1 MIHSLATLLT
11 VLSAASLVS
20 AGDAK
25 QGWRVMKDPTGTQDG
40 SSGAFCVHNILLPGN
55 KLMCI
60 ERPHTH
66 PYNFLNPN
74 TNGRTSVIIDIDPTA
89 GTISPT
95 VNALYYNAF
104 CAGHS
109 QGANGEIHVVG
120 GDPQSASIYQDN
132 SITNATFTDNSF
144 VDSGT
149 FLVNGVKNV
158 RQFYPG
164 NGSWY
169 ENVTMSTGRWYPTVV
184 TMGDG
189 DLFIVSG
196 DLKNLNFEDLS
207 NTRNPTYEFY
217 PSRFGQTE
225 IQSEILRWAF
235 PHNLYPISFQLPSGK
250 LFLMVSNRT
259 ILIDPT
265 VDPGPA
271 ETGANVTPMD
281 AISIPDHAPW
291 IYPHTPIGFLLPM
304 KESTNYTA
312 TVMVCGGSKQST
324 NDASTDCVAIDADAP
339 NARWQVK
346 ASLLT
351 PRLMPEAT
359 LLPDGT
365 VLITNGM
372 QWGQAGG
379 NAGDAEYAST
389 PNFATELYD
398 PVANAFTTVGR
409 SSVMRSYH
417 NGAVLLS
424 DGSVVTTGNEM
435 ANYLDFWG
443 NYEKLGPGGDQMVN
457 QSTFATFANKPN
469 CYPANPLGVCTN
481 PYEYRIEQ
489 FTPSYL
495 TNGPRPILKP
505 FADNT
510 LFTYNSTIG
519 IALDPSGAPVSRITF
534 VRYTTTTHS
543 TNTDQRFIEPILLFA
558 NSTYAVVRVP
568 PNGNIAPPGHWH
580 IFALSK
586 DGVPSVAQMALF
598 GAGQATVV
606 SVPPKSGGL
615 RGGKGGVVV
624 MVAVVL
630 ALVVAL

>member
-1 MIHSLATLLT
+1 MHLLAFASA
-11 VLSAASLVS
+11 LSAASLVS
-20 AGDAK
+20 AGDTK

-40 SSGAFCVHNILLPGN
+40 SSGAFCLHNILLPGN

-66 PYNFLNPN
+66 PYPFINPN
-74 TNGRTSVIIDIDPTA
+74 TNGRTAVVIDIDPNA

-95 VNALYYNAF
+95 VHPLYYNAF

-132 SITNATFTDNSF
+132 SQLNDTFTDNSF

-149 FLVNGVKNV
+149 FMVNGIKNI

-169 ENVTMSTGRWYPTVV
+169 ENVTMNTGRWYPTVL
-184 TMGDG
+184 TMADG
-189 DLFIVSG
+189 DLFIASG
-196 DLKNLNFEDLS
+196 SLKNINFEDLS
-207 NTRNPTYEFY
+207 NTNNPTYEFY
-217 PSRFGQTE
+217 PPRYGQTE

-235 PHNLYPISFQLPSGK
+235 PHNLYPVAFQLPSGQI
-250 LFLMVSNRT
+250 FLMVSNRT

-291 IYPHTPIGFLLPM
+291 IYPHTPVGFLLPM
-304 KESTNYTA
+304 RESTNYTA

-324 NDASTDCVAIDADAP
+324 NDAATDCVAIQPDVK
-339 NARWQVK
+339 NARWKPV

-379 NAGDAEYAST
+379 NGGQCQFAST

-398 PVANAFTTVGR
+398 PVADKFTTVGR
-409 SSVMRSYH
+409 STVMRSYH
-417 NGAVLLS
+417 NGAILLK
-424 DGSVVTTGNEM
+424 DGSVVTTGSEM

-457 QSTFATFANKPN
+457 ISIASNAYKPE
-469 CYPANPLGVCTN
+469 CYPANNEGACTS

-495 TNGPRPILKP
+495 TSGPRPILQP
-505 FADNT
+505 LPDNT
-510 LFTYNSTIG
+510 VFTYNSTIG
-519 IALDPSGAPVSRITF
+519 LHLDPTGAPVTRVTF
-534 VRYTTTTHS
+534 LRYTTTTHS
-543 TNTDQRFIEPILLFA
+543 TNTDQRFLEPIVLFV
-558 NSTYAVVRVP
+558 NSTYVVVRVP
-568 PNGNIAPPGHWH
+568 PNGGVAPPGRYHV
-580 IFALSK
+580 FGVSAG
-586 DGVPSVAQMALF
+586 GVPSVAEMVLF

-606 SVPPKSGGL
+606 DVPKKGCA
-615 RGGKGGVVV
+615 GGVVV
-624 MVAVVL
+624 GVL
-630 ALVVAL
+630 VGVVALMLVL